1 MIDLTMK
8 EMEENEINDMSVL
21 TSFFDSLSSIL
32 PKIEE
37 EKRYV
42 DDRIKESSSQLI
54 LQEDSIN
61 SVMNELLPSME
72 YPF

>member
-8 EMEENEINDMSVL
+8 GMEENEINDMSVL

-32 PKIEE
+32 PKFEE